1 MRKVDIYY
9 NPYLYRTT
17 LLIDGNVLKQEENRL
32 CEFMEGKPLES
43 WLDYQVISYQI
54 WEGAVLELMKEL
66 NDDELDITFWGI
78 EEDYERFMEAVNQQQ
93 DSVRDNGFNAG
104 ACRIGY
110 QTRFSPEVVKE
121 NLQIFLDN
129 KNTAVVGR
137 QKSMLD
143 MEFLGCDLKEMKNAS
158 VKDMQDIKMHL
169 EGILKDILNY
179 HEKEKSSM
187 ISEETIMKQEKI
199 IDYWKKSVWELEKIY
214 M

>member
-32 CEFMEGKPLES
+32 FEFMEGKPLES
-43 WLDYQVISYQI
+43 WLDYQVVSYQL

-78 EEDYERFMEAVNQQQ
+78 KKDYERFMEAVNQQQ
-93 DSVRDNGFNAG
+93 DAVRDNGFNTG

-110 QTRFSPEVVKE
+110 QPRFTPELVKQ
-121 NLQIFLDN
+121 NVQIFLDN
-129 KNTAVVGR
+129 KNTAIVGL
-137 QKSMLD
+137 QKSMMD
-143 MEFLGCDLKEMKNAS
+143 MEFLSRDLEEMKKVN
-158 VKDMQDIKMHL
+158 VDKMQNIKVRL
-169 EGILKDILNY
+169 NNILNDILNN
-179 HEKEKSSM
+179 HEKERHSL
-187 ISEETIMKQEKI
+187 ISEEMILKQDKI
-199 IDYWKKSVWELEKIY
+199 IDYWKKAVRELEKIY